1 MPHLHTVVFSSSFL
15 FVSLFVFFCVFEVE
29 CPQQNTDALTLVYTH
44 VS

>member
-15 FVSLFVFFCVFEVE
+15 FVSLCSFVFFEVE